1 MRLIH
6 YLEIENFKSIGE
18 KQRIDLDHPSVL
30 IGPNNCGK
38 TSVIQALA
46 LWSLAVKTWYK
57 EIMASKKAKKRG
69 SIPLNRLD
77 IVAVPVQKTRFF
89 WRDAKVRTGNE
100 PIPITITA
108 GIEYEGNVMPLSL
121 RFRNDGDDIVYCSP
135 EEDIIKNVG
144 LLEYAASLDINIL
157 YCMSG
162 LETDEAIVKPNRI
175 DYYLGKGQTAQVL
188 RNLCLM
194 VYQNTPEDWVEIQK
208 LINRLFHVTLG
219 IPKENSRG
227 AIDLYY
233 EQDNGK
239 EPFEIA
245 SAGRGFQEMLLIF
258 AYLFSHKK
266 SVLLI
271 DEPDAHLEI
280 LRQKQVYIL
289 LRDIA
294 LKNQS
299 QVIMVTH
306 SEVLLEE
313 ALSTNLT
320 LMLDGKVENLTN
332 KSAIKESLTVYGS
345 NHYVRA
351 RERGYVF
358 YIEGSTDIDILRG
371 LAEKMQHPVAKIWD
385 ERINSFYV
393 QNNYPEQDTGTEL
406 ERVEGCFGLNPKEHF
421 NTLRKLI
428 KGLKGLAILDND
440 GKGKQDW
447 YDGDLKI
454 TYWKRYEIENYF
466 ITPDILLK
474 YVESRKD
481 DMGLFAPDNQKAR
494 DVIRKLILTDVFT
507 NNEKDMLTW
516 EQATPDAARL
526 IWESKTDRIK
536 MSLFAEKFFKQFAE
550 ETGQQVLMKKGD
562 FYTLVNFLDVSTI
575 PDEVSEKLN
584 LLKEIFE
591 NARPILNG

>member
-57 EIMASKKAKKRG
+57 EKNASKAKKRV
-69 SIPLNRLD
+69 SVSLNRLD

-144 LLEYAASLDINIL
+144 LLEYAASLDINIM

-175 DYYLGKGQTAQVL
+175 DYFLGKGQTAQVL

-208 LINRLFHVTLG
+208 LINRLFHINLG

-245 SAGRGFQEMLLIF
+245 SAGRGFQGMLLIF

-294 LKNQS
+294 LKRQS

-332 KSAIKESLTVYGS
+332 KSAIKESLTIYGS

-393 QNNYPEQDTGTEL
+393 QNSYPEQDTETEL
-406 ERVEGCFGLNPKEHF
+406 ERVEGGFGLNPKEHF

-447 YDGDLKI
+447 YDGDLRI

-474 YVESRKD
+474 YVESRRD

-526 IWESKTDRIK
+526 IWESKTERIK

-562 FYTLVNFLDVSTI
+562 FYTLVNFLDVNTI